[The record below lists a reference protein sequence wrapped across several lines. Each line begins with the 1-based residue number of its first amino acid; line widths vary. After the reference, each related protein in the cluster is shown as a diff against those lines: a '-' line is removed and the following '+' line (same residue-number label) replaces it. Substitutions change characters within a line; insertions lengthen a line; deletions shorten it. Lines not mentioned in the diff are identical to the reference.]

1 VSHKIAPG
9 LIFAAAFLA
18 ACGNDSTGNNPPPN
32 LSCGQVTPTS
42 LAPGEAHVFD
52 PTAVTACVGVPSVPA
67 AGSSGAEYL
76 YLAAGTAGQEV
87 SPAITAPYAIAGGS
101 VGGAT
106 ADQAPL
112 PSPLV
117 SAFKPQLTASQFHA
131 MLRQRERAMSTDP
144 NRIAFRVAK
153 PQAAIAASTPIQVGD
168 PKSFQVCRNSNCDPP
183 FVTVNATAQHVGAKV
198 VIYVD
203 NTAPAPPLGYTT
215 SELGNV
221 GTLFDNF
228 LHPIDVTNF
237 GPETDIDGNGVVYV
251 LLSPQVNRLS
261 GNCNSSGSVI
271 LGFFFSADLEPGTQG
286 SNAAEIFYSLV
297 PDPTNTACTIRK
309 NFALDILPPTF
320 IHEFQHMIS
329 YGQHAVRRSGPSE
342 DNWLNEGLSHYAEE
356 LGGRLIPDNQNP
368 TVGPRSS
375 GFLSPNSLTQFAFND
390 YDVSY
395 KYLTNPETLALPQTD
410 DGVASL
416 QGGPNFLMV
425 RWLGGQFGTTTPD
438 ASQFLVKATSFTL
451 NLDNTNLV
459 GAANVATQSGQPF
472 DSLVVY
478 WQLANYLDDL
488 PGFAPTNPR
497 LTYPDI
503 NLRSIFA
510 QLHQADASTYP
521 RVYPLV
527 PDSTLTGAYQQAG
540 TLRQATGHH
549 VRIIQAPGAAGVNFL
564 LTGQGGAAISSAIIP
579 RIGLVRI
586 R

>member
-1 VSHKIAPG
+1 VSHKIAPA
-9 LIFAAAFLA
+9 LFLAAAFLA

-52 PTAVTACVGVPSVPA
+52 PTALTACVAVPSVPA
-67 AGSSGAEYL
+67 AGTGGAEYL

-87 SPAITAPYAIAGGS
+87 SPALTAQYAIAGGS
-101 VGGAT
+101 LAGAS

-117 SAFKPQLTASQFHA
+117 SAFKPQLTATQFHA

-144 NRIAFRVAK
+144 TRLAFRAAK
-153 PQAAIAASTPIQVGD
+153 LQAATATVPPPALGD
-168 PKSFQVCRNSNCDPP
+168 VKSFQVCRNSNCDPP
-183 FVTVNATAQHVGAKV
+183 FVTVTATAQHVGAKV
-198 VIYVD
+198 AIFVD
-203 NTAPAPPLGYTT
+203 NSSTLTQKYSST
-215 SELGNV
+215 ELQNV
-221 GTLFDNF
+221 GNLFDNF
-228 LHPIDVTNF
+228 LYPIDTTNF
-237 GPETDIDGNGVVYV
+237 GRESDIDGNGVVYI
-251 LLSPQVNRLS
+251 LLTPQVNRLS
-261 GNCNSSGSVI
+261 GNCNSSQSVI
-271 LGFFFSADLEPGTQG
+271 LGFFFSADLEPGDQG
-286 SNAAEIFYSLV
+286 SNAAEIFYSIV
-297 PDPTNTACTIRK
+297 PDPTNTACTISK
-309 NFALDILPPTF
+309 SFALDILPPTF

-329 YGQHAVRRSGPSE
+329 YGQHALLRHGSSE

-356 LGGRLIPDNQNP
+356 LGGRLIPDAQNP
-368 TVGPRSS
+368 TLGR
-375 GFLSPNSLTQFAFND
+375 SPNSLTQFAFTD

-395 KYLTNPETLALPQTD
+395 RYLTNPEALALPQTD

-425 RWLGGQFGTTTPD
+425 RWLGGQFGTTTADP
-438 ASQFLVKATSFTL
+438 SQFLVKATDFTL
-451 NLDNTNLV
+451 KLERTSLV
-459 GAANVATQSGQPF
+459 GSANVSQQSGQPF

-488 PGFAPTNPR
+488 PGFAPATAR

-521 RVYPLV
+521 RAYPLL
-527 PDSTLTGAYQQAG
+527 PDSTLTGSYQRAG

-549 VRIIQAPGAAGVNFL
+549 VRIIQAPGAAGVSFL
-564 LTGQGGAAISSAIIP
+564 LTGQGGAPIASNIVP

>member
-1 VSHKIAPG
+1 VSHQIAPA
-9 LIFAAAFLA
+9 LILAAAFLA
-18 ACGNDSTGNNPPPN
+18 ACGDSSGPNPPPN

-42 LAPGEAHVFD
+42 LAAGEAHVFD
-52 PTAVTACVGVPSVPA
+52 PTVITACVAVPSVPA

-87 SPAITAPYAIAGGS
+87 SPAITAQYAIQGGS
-101 VGGAT
+101 LGAT

-117 SAFKPQLTASQFHA
+117 SAFKPQLTASRFHA

-144 NRIAFRVAK
+144 SRIAFRATRL
-153 PQAAIAASTPIQVGD
+153 QAAAALTPPPSVRD
-168 PKSFQVCRNSNCDPP
+168 FFVCRNSNCDPP
-183 FVTVNATAQHVGAKV
+183 FVTVKATLKHLGAKV
-198 VIYVD
+198 AIYVD
-203 NTAPAPPLGYTT
+203 SAATLTQRYSDT
-215 SELGNV
+215 ELQNV

-228 LHPIDVTNF
+228 LYPIDTTNF
-237 GPETDIDGNGVVYV
+237 GRESDIDGNGVVYV

-261 GNCNSSGSVI
+261 GNCTSSGSII
-271 LGFFFSADLEPGTQG
+271 LGFFFSADLEPSLQG
-286 SNAAEIFYSLV
+286 SNAAEIFYSIV
-297 PDPTNTACTIRK
+297 PDPTNTACTVSK
-309 NFALDILPPTF
+309 SFALDILPPTF

-329 YGQHAVRRSGPSE
+329 YGQHALLRSGASE

-368 TVGPRSS
+368 TLGR
-375 GFLSPNSLTQFAFND
+375 SPNSLTQFAFTD

-425 RWLGGQFGTTTPD
+425 RWLGGQFGTTTPNT
-438 ASQFLVKATSFTL
+438 SQFLVKATDFTRKL
-451 NLDNTNLV
+451 EATTLL
-459 GAANVATQSGQPF
+459 GSANVSQQSGQPF

-478 WQLANYLDDL
+478 WQLASYLDDL
-488 PGFAPTNPR
+488 PGFTPANPR
-497 LTYPDI
+497 LAYPDI

-521 RVYPLV
+521 RAYPLL
-527 PDSTLTGAYQQAG
+527 PDSTLTGAYQRAG

-549 VRIIQAPGAAGVNFL
+549 VRIIQAPGAAAVSFL
-564 LTGQGGAAISSAIIP
+564 LTAQGGTAISPDIVP